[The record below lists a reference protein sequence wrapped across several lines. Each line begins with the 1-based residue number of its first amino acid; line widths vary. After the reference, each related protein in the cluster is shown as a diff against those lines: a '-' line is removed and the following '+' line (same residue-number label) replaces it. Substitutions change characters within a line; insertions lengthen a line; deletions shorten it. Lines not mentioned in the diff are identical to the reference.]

1 MTALVACAALV
12 VLVLAAV
19 ALALLILRLLD
30 APSRPPRP
38 PWWAPQPTNPSNP
51 GQPSERGHVDRRH
64 GWCEV
69 CGIEL
74 RGPQLH
80 EVIDAGVDDDG
91 ILTTSELMGGGTAMV
106 AEFCAEHCP
115 GGCRH
120 PHPTGRRIRGAL
132 GR

>member
-1 MTALVACAALV
+1 MTALVACLALV

-19 ALALLILRLLD
+19 ALGLHIVRLLD
-30 APSRPPRP
+30 QPCDASRGPAP
-38 PWWAPQPTNPSNP
+38 ADD
-51 GQPSERGHVDRRH
+51 DRRH

-74 RGPQLH
+74 HGPQLH

-91 ILTTSELMGGGTAMV
+91 ILSAQELMGGGTAMV
-106 AEFCAEHCP
+106 AEFCGAHCP
-115 GGCRH
+115 GSCRT

>member
-19 ALALLILRLLD
+19 ALGLHIVRLLD
-30 APSRPPRP
+30 ARPRDTSRGP
-38 PWWAPQPTNPSNP
+38 APAPAPADD
-51 GQPSERGHVDRRH
+51 DRRH

-74 RGPQLH
+74 HGPQLH

-91 ILTTSELMGGGTAMV
+91 ILSAQELMGGGTAMV
-106 AEFCAEHCP
+106 AEFCRLHCP
-115 GGCRH
+115 GTCRT
-120 PHPTGRRIRGAL
+120 PHRPVAKPVP
-132 GR
+132 

>member
-19 ALALLILRLLD
+19 ALGLHIVRLLD
-30 APSRPPRP
+30 PAGDPAP
-38 PWWAPQPTNPSNP
+38 AATAD
-51 GQPSERGHVDRRH
+51 GDRRH

-69 CGIEL
+69 CGLEL
-74 RGPQLH
+74 HGPHLH

-91 ILTTSELMGGGTAMV
+91 VLSAQELMGGGTAMV
-106 AEFCAEHCP
+106 AEFCRLHCP
-115 GGCRH
+115 GGCRA

-132 GR
+132 GL